1 VGEYLLQTKSEQ
13 SLSDSEFDTENELD
27 VHAFLDAVV
36 NDGSDEDNCATQNL
50 IGEIMQNCRGLQE
63 NF

>member
-13 SLSDSEFDTENELD
+13 SLSDSEFDTENEMD

-36 NDGSDEDNCATQNL
+36 NDGSDEDNSATQDFIWEN
-50 IGEIMQNCRGLQE
+50 MQNCKGPQE